1 MKIDKYLIGCVT
13 IWIVLISCGFA
24 FGEEL
29 PKDTE
34 KPEQPFTGEM
44 FRLHKPV
51 SCTNDSY
58 EAVKGKLLSSH
69 GEVGVVRWI
78 SAEGTIIEILANP
91 ISGSST
97 LLEYHPPSMT
107 TCVLSSGTGAEYNT
121 NIFKGIKPPGIET

>member
-44 FRLHKPV
+44 F
-51 SCTNDSY
+51 
-58 EAVKGKLLSSH
+58 
-69 GEVGVVRWI
+69 EVGVVRWI

-121 NIFKGIKPPGIET
+121 NLFKGIKPPGIET